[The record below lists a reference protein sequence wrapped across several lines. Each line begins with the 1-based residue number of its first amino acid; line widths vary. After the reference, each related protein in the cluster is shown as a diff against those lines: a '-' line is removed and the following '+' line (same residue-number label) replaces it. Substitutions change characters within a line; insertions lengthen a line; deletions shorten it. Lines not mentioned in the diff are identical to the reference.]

1 MKLIRNLAWIG
12 VLCISLNVGAQKK
25 NTSTI
30 KFGEIKP
37 ELFSPNSFEESS
49 PSNAVILSDVGHSK
63 FIGNNRGDFSI
74 EFNRHKRIRLINKNG
89 FDEAT
94 VEIPLYTDGRNV
106 EKLES
111 IEAVT
116 YNLENG
122 MVIATKLDKSSVFN
136 EKYDEKH
143 EIRKFTFPNIKEGSI
158 VEFRYRVSSP
168 FYFNFQPWTFQK
180 DIPCLWS
187 EYKATIPNDIFDY
200 IVMKNGYLPYVIDTA
215 TASIEIYS
223 IASPG
228 TTAYD
233 RQEVS
238 SIRSKTVTGHWAMQN
253 IPALKSENFIS
264 SLDNYVSKIEFQ
276 LRRIKY
282 SATHSEEI
290 MGDWNQL
297 VTRLMKRETFGEP
310 LNKNNGWMQSDLKKI
325 TLNNTGDLEKAKSIF
340 EYIRDN
346 FTCKGNKGI
355 YLSNTLKTI
364 FTNKNGY
371 AADLNLLLIAAM
383 KNQDIEATPVLL
395 STRNNG
401 WAVESYPLIDR
412 FNYVLCRVKI
422 KDKYYLLDAAQP
434 NLGFGKLSGEM
445 YNRSARIIDAIPIL
459 IDLSAD
465 SLKELKRTTMFIING
480 KDKKI
485 EGSFSSTPGYLESLE
500 IRDKLGKTSKEDFF
514 KNIQKGF
521 SFEIGMTN
529 QTVDS
534 LNLYEHPVSLKYT
547 FDFDFKDE
555 EIVYFNPMMGE
566 AQKNNPFAAAE
577 RYYPV
582 EMPACLEETFVL
594 NMEIPEGYEVDEIP
608 KSTRVK
614 LNDDEGMFEYLIEK
628 SKDRIQL
635 RSNVLIKKAT
645 FDPEDYATLRDF
657 FAFMVKK
664 QAEPIVFKKI
674 K

>member
-1 MKLIRNLAWIG
+1 MNLIQKLACLAL
-12 VLCISLNVGAQKK
+12 LCISLKAGAQKK
-25 NTSTI
+25 NTSGL
-30 KFGEIKP
+30 KFGDIKP
-37 ELFSPNSFEESS
+37 ELFSSGAFEEST
-49 PSNAVILSDVGHSK
+49 PANAVILSDVGHSK

-74 EFNRHKRIRLINKNG
+74 EFNRHKRIRLVNKNG
-89 FDEAT
+89 FEKAT
-94 VEIPLYTDGRNV
+94 IEIPLYTDGRNV

-111 IEAVT
+111 IEAAT

-122 MVIATKLDKSSVFN
+122 MVVVTKLDKNAVFN

-143 EIRKFTFPNIKEGSI
+143 ELRKFTFPNIKEGSI
-158 VEFRYRVSSP
+158 IEFRYKVSSP
-168 FYFNFQPWTFQK
+168 FYFNFQPWTFQSN
-180 DIPCLWS
+180 IPCLWS
-187 EYKATIPNDIFDY
+187 EYKATIPNEIFDFV
-200 IVMKNGYLPYVIDTA
+200 VMKNGYLPYAIDTA
-215 TASIEIYS
+215 TSSVENYS

-233 RQEVS
+233 RQQVVG
-238 SIRSKTVTGHWAMQN
+238 IRSKTVTGHWAMQN
-253 IPALKSENFIS
+253 IPALKSESFIS

-276 LRRIKY
+276 LRKIKY
-282 SATHSEEI
+282 SESHTEEI
-290 MGDWNQL
+290 MGDWHQL
-297 VTRLMKRETFGEP
+297 VNRLMKRETFGEP
-310 LNKNNGWMQSDLKKI
+310 LNKNNGWMQSELKKI
-325 TLNNTGDLEKAKSIF
+325 TANSANDFEKAKSVF

-346 FTCKGNKGI
+346 FTCKGIKGI
-355 YLSNTLKTI
+355 YLSNTLKSI

-371 AADLNLLLIAAM
+371 AADLNLLLVAAM
-383 KNQDIEATPVLL
+383 KNLDLEATPVLL

-422 KDKYYLLDAAQP
+422 NDKYYLLDAAEP

-445 YNRSARIIDAIPIL
+445 YNRSARVIDAMPIL

-465 SLKELKRTTMFIING
+465 SLKEVKRTTVFIING
-480 KDKKI
+480 KDKKM
-485 EGSFSSTPGYLESLE
+485 EGSFVSTPGYLESLQT
-500 IRDKLGKTSKEDFF
+500 RDKLGKMNKEDFF
-514 KNIQKGF
+514 KNIQKSF
-521 SFEIGMTN
+521 SFEVGMAD
-529 QTVDS
+529 QVVDS
-534 LNLYEHPVSLKYT
+534 LSLYELPVSLKYS
-547 FDFDFKDE
+547 FNFDFKDE
-555 EIVYFNPMMGE
+555 DLIYFNPMMGE

-582 EMPACLEETFVL
+582 EMPACLEEVFVL
-594 NMEIPEGYEVDEIP
+594 NMEIPAGYEVDEIP

-614 LNDDEGMFEYLIEK
+614 LNDNEGMFEYLIEK

-635 RSNVLIKKAT
+635 RSNVQIKKAM
-645 FDPEDYATLRDF
+645 FEPEDYATLRDF